1 MENIQLNNSEPADI
15 KSERILSVVSTIS
28 LYIQNKLFELDI
40 ILMTHGPLIPQ
51 AVCGP
56 E

>member
-1 MENIQLNNSEPADI
+1 MENIQLNNNEPADI
-15 KSERILSVVSTIS
+15 KGERILSVVFISS
-28 LYIQNKLFELDI
+28 LYIQNKLFEIYI
-40 ILMTHGPLIPQ
+40 ILMIHGPPIPQ